1 MTLPYNHDKL
11 DAMQQF
17 VQNND
22 LEAIITEQ
30 IKVMHIKVCNT
41 SGQHVKLKI
50 GKNKGKCKYCLK
62 KIKAAPIDDP
72 TRINP

>member
-1 MTLPYNHDKL
+1 
-11 DAMQQF
+11 MQQF

-41 SGQHVKLKI
+41 SGQHVKIKT
-50 GKNKGKCKYCLK
+50 GKNKGKCKYCSRK
-62 KIKAAPIDDP
+62 VEAVPTNDP
-72 TRINP
+72 KRINP